1 MALASVAPPST
12 VVRTP
17 VKRLLES
24 RVLLV
29 CRQNFQ
35 TLHQR
40 QAGVDHD
47 RELAEENRDVLGLDL
62 AGAERR
68 HDKFLAL
75 FPDGARRDAFAPQL
89 AGQRLLVGSNP
100 LAGDFS
106 ARTRSFLKM

>member
-17 VKRLLES
+17 VKRLLEG

-29 CRQNFQ
+29 GRQNFQ

-47 RELAEENRDVLGLDL
+47 RELPEENGNVLGLDL
-62 AGAERR
+62 ADAEGSAWQILCP
-68 HDKFLAL
+68 FPGWVLA
-75 FPDGARRDAFAPQL
+75 
-89 AGQRLLVGSNP
+89 
-100 LAGDFS
+100 
-106 ARTRSFLKM
+106 